1 MTKFSMP
8 KISLAAFSGVA
19 VLMLVASAA
28 TPADASIGRSKFRA
42 TPEELR
48 RHCWRIDETFWI
60 SKRRYGCGDIACTSG
75 KCRILVV
82 ETPPPPPP
90 PSTVPIPRRGDG
102 SNGKADNGGDGGNS
116 GGGKKG
122 GGSSGGSSSAAGA
135 AN

>member
-1 MTKFSMP
+1 MTKFPMP

-28 TPADASIGRSKFRA
+28 TPADAAIGRSKFRA

-90 PSTVPIPRRGDG
+90 PPSTVPIPRRGDG
-102 SNGKADNGGDGGNS
+102 SNGKADNGGDGGHS
-116 GGGKKG
+116 AGGKKSG
-122 GGSSGGSSSAAGA
+122 GNGGSSGAVGA